1 MVYILL
7 GTGFEE
13 VEALT
18 PCDLLRRA
26 GVEVHLVGLSGHR
39 IIGSHKICVETD
51 LTIEEAAHQLPELL
65 VLPGGLG
72 GVQSILGCDTAL
84 ELTKQCW
91 NAGKTVAA
99 ICAAPTI
106 LAKLG
111 IVGDKKATCYPGME
125 PQMGE
130 ADMQDA
136 STVVDGRLIT
146 GRAAGSAMDFA
157 LCLVERTAGKAEAE
171 RIAGGVVYRGWEG

>member
-13 VEALT
+13 VEAFA

-26 GVEVHLVGLSGHR
+26 GVEVHLVGLSGRR
-39 IIGSHKICVETD
+39 IVGSHKICVETD

-72 GVQSILGCDTAL
+72 GVRSILGCDAAL
-84 ELTKQCW
+84 ELTKRCW
-91 NAGKTVAA
+91 NEGKTVAA

-111 IVGDKKATCYPGME
+111 IVGSRKATCYPGME
-125 PQMGE
+125 DQMGE

-157 LCLVERTAGKAEAE
+157 LCLVERMAGRKEAE
-171 RIAGGVVYRGWEG
+171 RIANGVVYRGWEG